1 MEIVRWNIGNG
12 YIGEISDRE
21 HRKFMNAAL
30 AQAKKAYEKGEVPV
44 GAVIVN
50 DNKIISRSYNQK
62 EGKMISVR
70 HAEITAIEKACRK
83 MGNWRLNECCLYV
96 TLEPCMMCMGAIIES
111 RIQRIVYG
119 ADNFRLGFLRILK
132 EKFPLYVKNI
142 EIISGIMAEE
152 SSNLLKEFFKAERW
166 LSSAESARLEIE

>member
-1 MEIVRWNIGNG
+1 MVAV
-12 YIGEISDRE
+12 SDRE
-21 HRKFMNAAL
+21 HRKFMKAAL
-30 AQAKKAYEKGEVPV
+30 SQAKKAYKKGEVPV

-62 EGKMISVR
+62 EGKMISVC

-83 MGNWRLNECCLYV
+83 MKNWRLNDCCLYV

-119 ADNFRLGFLRILK
+119 ADNFHLGFLRILK
-132 EKFPLYVKNI
+132 EQFPLYVKNM
-142 EIISGIMAEE
+142 EIIPGIMAEE
-152 SSNLLKEFFKAERW
+152 SSSLLKEFFKAERW
-166 LSSAESARLEIE
+166 LSTAESARLEIE